1 MPPSRRSALPVR
13 DLIDIQLEEYRSLY
27 GLASHRLS
35 SLERRT
41 PILGAVLSGSI
52 ASLTVV
58 PTALQ
63 SVILLGAPILLVWF
77 VKSTINHAKSLEDV
91 LRRIEAIEREVNERA
106 GDQLLRFQSTHPSRG
121 SAVGGR
127 VSAGT
132 IRSVV
137 SVSLILLYVCAAL
150 LPDELSGTEAYYA
163 YVAIIGVWIAIEAF
177 RLRRYAYSPSASNP
191 DSFAKGK

>member
-1 MPPSRRSALPVR
+1 MPPSRRPALPVR
-13 DLIDIQLEEYRSLY
+13 DLIDIQLEEYRALY

-41 PILGAVLSGSI
+41 PIVGAVLSGSV

-58 PTALQ
+58 PSALQ

-91 LRRIEAIEREVNERA
+91 LRRIDAIECEVNERA
-106 GDQLLRFQSTHPSRG
+106 GGQLLRFQSTHPSRG

-137 SVSLILLYVCAAL
+137 SVSLLLLYICAAL
-150 LPDELSGTEAYYA
+150 LPDELPGTEAFYT
-163 YVAIIGVWIAIEAF
+163 YVAIISGWIAVEAF
-177 RLRRYAYSPSASNP
+177 RLRRYAYFPSTP
-191 DSFAKGK
+191 DRGTYAKGE